1 MNGDLTQDLRYVLR
15 SLAKAPGFTF
25 IVLLTLALGIGANTA
40 IFTVL
45 NAVLL
50 RPLPFPDS
58 NRLVALRETFG
69 PQGYTG
75 SSAGPNVVDWRA
87 RSHSF
92 SGMLAFR
99 ASSRALVG
107 DGQPEQVFTAMVS
120 ADFFRTL
127 GVAPA
132 LGRGFADGE
141 DQGVGTV
148 AVLSD
153 GLWRSRYGADPGV
166 IGRTITLSGQPYTV
180 IGVAPPGF
188 TYPGDAVAWLPLEY
202 GLGRSAQRNS
212 HSYDVIGRLAPGVTI
227 EAARADLAAVARELE
242 REYPVDNGG
251 RGVEVVPLAA
261 DTVQAARPVLLLLGG
276 AALFVLLIACA
287 NVANL
292 FLARAAVRQR
302 ELAVRAALGAG
313 RWRLARQVL
322 VEGVLLSLA
331 GGLIGLLL
339 ASWGVDLLLAL
350 RPRGIPRL
358 DEIGVDHATLAF
370 AVLVSVLVGVGF
382 ALFPALTL
390 SLSDPAEAFRGEGRG
405 VSGGRA
411 RGRFRAALV
420 VAQVSLA
427 LVLLAGAALL
437 VVTVRRLALIDP
449 GFDPRGAYTFEFTIP
464 PGKYPD
470 RARHDQ
476 YLSRVVDAVSQVRG
490 TRAAGA
496 TFYLPL
502 GNGQVNGDF
511 TVAGAPPAAPGKE
524 QYANFRMV
532 TGDYFGALSIPL
544 RRGRLLTPDDQAG
557 APHVA
562 VVNEALARMAWPN
575 QDPIGRRLT
584 FGDGQDDPDWMEV
597 VGVVANVKTNG
608 LTADIGPEIFVPF
621 SQITA
626 DLWTVFTPL
635 PVSVVVRSD
644 NDLQT
649 VGTAIKAAI
658 RSVDP
663 EQPVTGPSPAG
674 DLIAAAVARQRFGML
689 LLLAFGGL
697 ALLLAAVGVYGVMAY
712 TVSQRTRE
720 LGIRL
725 ALGARPGA
733 VRALVLGEGMLLAG
747 LGIGLGLLAA
757 LALGRLLVGLLYG
770 VQPTDPSV
778 LAAVCLLL
786 ATASIVAC
794 LVPAVR
800 ATRVNPVDALRSE

>member
-1 MNGDLTQDLRYVLR
+1 MTGDLMHDLRYVFR
-15 SLAKAPGFTF
+15 SLAKAPGFTV

-50 RPLPFPDS
+50 RPLPFADS
-58 NRLVALRETFG
+58 DRLVAIRETFG
-69 PQGYTG
+69 QGLEG
-75 SSAGPNVVDWRA
+75 SVAGPNVVDWRT

-107 DGQPEQVFTAMVS
+107 DGEPEQVFTAMVS

-127 GVAPA
+127 GVPPA

-153 GLWRSRYGADPGV
+153 GLWRSRYGADPNV

-188 TYPGDAVAWLPLEY
+188 TYPGNAVAWLPLEY
-202 GLGRSAQRNS
+202 GLGRSAQRSS
-212 HSYDVIGRLAPGVTI
+212 HSYDVVGRLAPGVTL
-227 EAARADLAAVARELE
+227 EAAQADLSAVARALE
-242 REYPVDNGG
+242 KEYPENNGG
-251 RGVEVVPLAA
+251 RGSRAVPLAA
-261 DTVQAARPVLLLLGG
+261 DTVRAARPVLLLLGG

-302 ELAVRAALGAG
+302 ELAVRSALGAG

-331 GGLIGLLL
+331 GGSIGLLL
-339 ASWGVDLLLAL
+339 ASWGVDLLVAL

-370 AVLVSVLVGVGF
+370 AILVSVAVGVGF
-382 ALFPALTL
+382 ALFPAITL
-390 SLSDPAEAFRGEGRG
+390 SQGDPADAFRGEGRG
-405 VSGGRA
+405 VTGGRSG
-411 RGRFRAALV
+411 GRFRAALV
-420 VAQVSLA
+420 VVQVSLA

-476 YLSRVVDAVSQVRG
+476 YLTRVVDAVSQVRG

-511 TVAGAPPAAPGKE
+511 TVGRRAARRPGQGALRQLPDDHGRLLRRPVHSAPPRPAAHARRPGRGATRRRGERGAGADGLAQPGPDRPPAHLRRRPG
-524 QYANFRMV
+524 RPRLD
-532 TGDYFGALSIPL
+532 GGR
-544 RRGRLLTPDDQAG
+544 RRGRGCEVQR
-557 APHVA
+557 PH
-562 VVNEALARMAWPN
+562 R
-575 QDPIGRRLT
+575 G
-584 FGDGQDDPDWMEV
+584 
-597 VGVVANVKTNG
+597 
-608 LTADIGPEIFVPF
+608 
-621 SQITA
+621 
-626 DLWTVFTPL
+626 
-635 PVSVVVRSD
+635 
-644 NDLQT
+644 
-649 VGTAIKAAI
+649 
-658 RSVDP
+658 
-663 EQPVTGPSPAG
+663 
-674 DLIAAAVARQRFGML
+674 
-689 LLLAFGGL
+689 
-697 ALLLAAVGVYGVMAY
+697 
-712 TVSQRTRE
+712 
-720 LGIRL
+720 
-725 ALGARPGA
+725 
-733 VRALVLGEGMLLAG
+733 
-747 LGIGLGLLAA
+747 
-757 LALGRLLVGLLYG
+757 
-770 VQPTDPSV
+770 
-778 LAAVCLLL
+778 
-786 ATASIVAC
+786 
-794 LVPAVR
+794 
-800 ATRVNPVDALRSE
+800 

>member
-1 MNGDLTQDLRYVLR
+1 MNADLMHDLRYVLR
-15 SLAKAPGFTF
+15 SLSKAPGFTF

-50 RPLPFPDS
+50 RPLPFADA
-58 NRLVALRETFG
+58 NRLVAIRETFG
-69 PQGYTG
+69 QGMTG
-75 SSAGPNVVDWRA
+75 SVAGPNVNDWRS

-92 SGMLAFR
+92 SGMLALR

-107 DGQPEQVFTAMVS
+107 DGPPEQVFTAMVS

-127 GVAPA
+127 GVPPA

-141 DQGVGTV
+141 DRGMGTV

-153 GLWRSRYGADPGV
+153 GLWRSRYAADPGV

-180 IGVAPPGF
+180 IGIAPPGF
-188 TYPGDAVAWLPLEY
+188 TYPGNAVAWLPMEY
-202 GLGRSAQRNS
+202 GLARSAQRSS
-212 HSYDVIGRLAPGVTI
+212 HSYDVVGRLAPGVSL

-242 REYPVDNGG
+242 RENPVDNGG
-251 RGVEVVPLAA
+251 RGVEIQPLTA
-261 DTVQAARPVLLLLGG
+261 DTVRAARPVLLLLGG

-302 ELAVRAALGAG
+302 ELAVRSALGAG

-358 DEIGVDHATLAF
+358 DEIGIDHATLAF
-370 AVLVSVLVGVGF
+370 AIVVSVVVGIGF

-390 SLSDPAEAFRGEGRG
+390 SHSDPADAFRGEGRG
-405 VSGGRA
+405 VSGGRSG
-411 RGRFRAALV
+411 GRFRAGLV

-449 GFDPRGAYTFEFTIP
+449 GFDPRNAYTFELTIP

-470 RARHDQ
+470 RSRHDQ
-476 YLSRVVDAVSQVRG
+476 YLTRVVEAVSRVRG

-511 TVAGAPPAAPGKE
+511 TVAGAGPAAPGRE
-524 QYANFRMV
+524 RYANFRMV
-532 TGDYFGALSIPL
+532 TGDYFAALSIPA
-544 RRGRLLTPDDQAG
+544 RRGRLLSPEDRAG

-562 VVNEALARMAWPN
+562 VVNEALARMAWPD

-597 VGVVANVKTNG
+597 VGVVANVKTSG
-608 LTADIGPEIFVPF
+608 LTADIGPEIYVPF

-644 NDLQT
+644 SDLET
-649 VGTAIKAAI
+649 VGAAIKAAI

-663 EQPVTGPSPAG
+663 EQPVTGPSPASE
-674 DLIAAAVARQRFGML
+674 LIAGAVARQRFGML

-712 TVSQRTRE
+712 AVSQRTRE

-725 ALGARPGA
+725 ALGARPA
-733 VRALVLGEGMLLAG
+733 TVRALVLGQGMVLAG
-747 LGIGLGLLAA
+747 LGIGCGLVGA
-757 LALGRLLVGLLYG
+757 LVLGRLLVGLLYG
-770 VQPTDPSV
+770 VQPTDPRVLVAVAALLAAASV
-778 LAAVCLLL
+778 L
-786 ATASIVAC
+786 AC

>member
-1 MNGDLTQDLRYVLR
+1 MKGNLMQDLRYALR
-15 SLAKAPGFTF
+15 SLSKAPGFTL

-50 RPLPFPDS
+50 RPLPFADS
-58 NRLVALRETFG
+58 DRLVAIRETFG
-69 PQGYTG
+69 QGIEG
-75 SSAGPNVVDWRA
+75 SVAGPNVVDWRT
-87 RSHSF
+87 RNHSL
-92 SGMLAFR
+92 SGLLAFR

-107 DGQPEQVFTAMVS
+107 DGQPEQVLTAMVS

-127 GVAPA
+127 GVPPA
-132 LGRGFADGE
+132 LGRGFTDGE
-141 DQGVGTV
+141 DQGVGSV
-148 AVLSD
+148 AVISD
-153 GLWRSRYGADPGV
+153 GLWRTRYAADRGI

-188 TYPGDAVAWLPLEY
+188 TYPGNAVAWLPMEY
-202 GLGRSAQRNS
+202 GLGRSTKRSS
-212 HSYDVIGRLAPGVTI
+212 HSYDVVGRLAPGVTLS
-227 EAARADLAAVARELE
+227 AAQADLSAVARELE
-242 REYPVDNGG
+242 KEYPVDNGG
-251 RGVEVVPLAA
+251 RGAVVVPLAA
-261 DTVQAARPVLLLLGG
+261 DTVRSARPVLLLLGG
-276 AALFVLLIACA
+276 AAAFVLLIACA

-302 ELAVRAALGAG
+302 ELAVRSALGAG
-313 RWRLARQVL
+313 RWRLVRQVL

-339 ASWGVDLLLAL
+339 ASWGVDLLVAL

-358 DEIGVDHATLAF
+358 DEIGVDRATLAF
-370 AVLVSVLVGVGF
+370 AVIVSVVVGIGF

-390 SLSDPAEAFRGEGRG
+390 SQGDPADAFRGEGRG
-405 VSGGRA
+405 VSGGRSS
-411 RGRFRAALV
+411 GRFRGALV

-449 GFDPRGAYTFEFTIP
+449 GFDPEGAYTFEFTIP

-476 YLSRVVDAVSQVRG
+476 YLHRVVEAVTRMRG
-490 TRAAGA
+490 IQAAGA

-511 TVAGAPPAAPGKE
+511 TVAGAPPAAPGRE
-524 QYANFRMV
+524 QYANFRML
-532 TGDYFGALSIPL
+532 TGDYFAALSIPS
-544 RRGRLLTPDDQAG
+544 RRGRLLTPDDRAG

-584 FGDGQDDPDWMEV
+584 FGDGQDPDWMEV
-597 VGVVANVKTNG
+597 VGVVGNVKSSG
-608 LTADIGPEIFVPF
+608 LTAEIGPEIYVPF
-621 SQITA
+621 AQVTP
-626 DLWTVFTPL
+626 DLWTVFAPL

-644 NDLQT
+644 RDLET
-649 VGTAIKAAI
+649 VGSAIRAAI

-663 EQPVTGPSPAG
+663 EQPVTGPSAAG
-674 DLIAAAVARQRFGML
+674 ELVAAAVARQRFGML

-712 TVSQRTRE
+712 AVSQRTRE

-725 ALGARPGA
+725 ALGARPGT
-733 VRALVLGEGMLLAG
+733 VRALVLGQGMLLAG
-747 LGIGLGLLAA
+747 LGIGLGLVGA
-757 LALGRLLVGLLYG
+757 LALGRLLVGMLYG
-770 VQPTDPSV
+770 VQPTDPLVLAVVALLLGTASV
-778 LAAVCLLL
+778 L
-786 ATASIVAC
+786 AC
-794 LVPAVR
+794 LVPAFR

>member
-1 MNGDLTQDLRYVLR
+1 MNGDLLPDLRYVLR
-15 SLAKAPGFTF
+15 SLAKAPGFTL

-50 RPLPFPDS
+50 RPLPFADS
-58 NRLVALRETFG
+58 GRLVALRETFG
-69 PQGYTG
+69 QGYSG
-75 SSAGPNVVDWRA
+75 SVAGPNVVDWRT

-99 ASSRALVG
+99 ASSRALVDG
-107 DGQPEQVFTAMVS
+107 GQPEQVFTAMVS

-132 LGRGFADGE
+132 LGRGFAEGE

-148 AVLSD
+148 AVISD
-153 GLWRSRYGADPGV
+153 GLWRSRYAADSGV
-166 IGRTITLSGQPYTV
+166 IGRSIILSGQPYTV
-180 IGVAPPGF
+180 VGVAPPGF
-188 TYPGDAVAWLPLEY
+188 TYPGNAVAWLPLEY
-202 GLGRSAQRNS
+202 GLARSTQRSS
-212 HSYDVIGRLAPGVTI
+212 HSYDVIGRLAPGVTL
-227 EAARADLAAVARELE
+227 EAARADLAGVARALE
-242 REYPVDNGG
+242 REYPVDNAG
-251 RGVEVVPLAA
+251 RGVELEPLAA
-261 DTVQAARPVLLLLGG
+261 DTVKAARPVLLLLGG

-302 ELAVRAALGAG
+302 ELAVRSALGAG

-331 GGLIGLLL
+331 GGLVGLLL
-339 ASWGVDLLLAL
+339 ASWGVDLLVAM

-358 DEIGVDHATLAF
+358 DEIGVDQATLAF
-370 AVLVSVLVGVGF
+370 ALLVSLAVGVGF

-390 SLSDPAEAFRGEGRG
+390 SRGDPADAFRGEGRG
-405 VSGGRA
+405 VTGGRSG
-411 RGRFRAALV
+411 GRFRAALV

-427 LVLLAGAALL
+427 LILLAGAALL

-476 YLSRVVDAVSQVRG
+476 YLARVIDAVSRVRE
-490 TRAAGA
+490 TRAVGA

-511 TVAGAPPAAPGKE
+511 TVEGAAPAAPGRE

-532 TGDYFGALSIPL
+532 TGDYFGALAIPL
-544 RRGRLLTPDDQAG
+544 RRGRLLTPEDRAG

-562 VVNEALARMAWPN
+562 VVNEALARTAWPD

-597 VGVVANVKTNG
+597 VGVVANVKSNG

-621 SQITA
+621 SQISA

-644 NDLQT
+644 SDLET
-649 VGTAIKAAI
+649 VGAAIKAAI

-674 DLIAAAVARQRFGML
+674 DLVAAAVARQRFGML

-712 TVSQRTRE
+712 AVSQRTRE

-747 LGIGLGLLAA
+747 LGIGLGLAGA
-757 LALGRLLVGLLYG
+757 LGLGRLLVGLLYG
-770 VQPTDPSV
+770 VRPTDPRV
-778 LAAVCLLL
+778 LATVCLLL
-786 ATASIVAC
+786 AGASVVAC

>member
-1 MNGDLTQDLRYVLR
+1 MNDLMHDLRYVLR

-25 IVLLTLALGIGANTA
+25 VVLLTLALGIGANTA

-50 RPLPFPDS
+50 RPLPFADS
-58 NRLVALRETFG
+58 GRLVALRETFG
-69 PQGYTG
+69 QGYTG
-75 SSAGPNVVDWRA
+75 SVAGPNVMDWRA
-87 RSHSF
+87 RSHAF
-92 SGMLAFR
+92 GGMLAFR
-99 ASSRALVG
+99 ASSRALVNG
-107 DGQPEQVFTAMVS
+107 GQPEQVFTAMVS

-132 LGRGFADGE
+132 LGRGFAEGE

-148 AVLSD
+148 AVIAD
-153 GLWRSRYGADPGV
+153 GLWRSRYGADPNV
-166 IGRTITLSGQPYTV
+166 IGRSIILSGQPYTV

-188 TYPGDAVAWLPLEY
+188 AYPGNAVAWLPLEY
-202 GLGRSAQRNS
+202 GLSRSTQRSS
-212 HSYDVIGRLAPGVTI
+212 HSYDVIGRLAPGVTL
-227 EAARADLAAVARELE
+227 EAARADLAEVARELE
-242 REYPVDNGG
+242 REYPVDNAG
-251 RGVEVVPLAA
+251 RGVELVPLAA
-261 DTVQAARPVLLLLGG
+261 DTVRAARPVLLLLGG

-302 ELAVRAALGAG
+302 ELAVRSALGAG

-322 VEGVLLSLA
+322 VEGVLLALA
-331 GGLIGLLL
+331 GGLVGLLL
-339 ASWGVDLLLAL
+339 ASWGVDLLVAL

-358 DEIGVDHATLAF
+358 DEIGVDRATLAF
-370 AVLVSVLVGVGF
+370 AVVVSVAVGVGF

-390 SLSDPAEAFRGEGRG
+390 SRGDPADAFRGEGRG
-405 VSGGRA
+405 VTGGRSG
-411 RGRFRAALV
+411 GRFRAALV

-427 LVLLAGAALL
+427 LILLAGAALL

-476 YLSRVVDAVSQVRG
+476 YLARVIDAVSRVRE

-511 TVAGAPPAAPGKE
+511 TVEGAPRAAPGRE

-532 TGDYFGALSIPL
+532 TGDYFGALAIPL
-544 RRGRLLTPDDQAG
+544 RRGRLLTPDDRAG

-562 VVNEALARMAWPN
+562 VVNEALARTAWPG

-584 FGDGQDDPDWMEV
+584 FGDGQEDPDWMEV
-597 VGVVANVKTNG
+597 VGVVANVKSNG

-644 NDLQT
+644 SDLGT
-649 VGTAIKAAI
+649 VGAAIKAAI

-712 TVSQRTRE
+712 AVSQRTRE

-747 LGIGLGLLAA
+747 LGIGLGLVGA
-757 LALGRLLVGLLYG
+757 LGLGRLLVGLLYG
-770 VQPTDPSV
+770 VRPTDPRV
-778 LAAVCLLL
+778 LAAAGLLL
-786 ATASIVAC
+786 AGASVVAC

>member
-1 MNGDLTQDLRYVLR
+1 MNGDLMPDLRYVLR

-25 IVLLTLALGIGANTA
+25 VVLLTLALGIGANTA

-45 NAVLL
+45 NSVLL
-50 RPLPFPDS
+50 RPLPFADS
-58 NRLVALRETFG
+58 GRLVAIREKFG
-69 PQGYTG
+69 QGIIG
-75 SSAGPNVVDWRA
+75 SVAGPNLMDWRT

-92 SGMLAFR
+92 SGMMAFR
-99 ASSRALVG
+99 SSSRALVG
-107 DGQPEQVFTAMVS
+107 DGEPEQVLTAMVS

-127 GVAPA
+127 GVVPA
-132 LGRGFADGE
+132 LGRGFGE
-141 DQGVGTV
+141 AEERGVGTV

-153 GLWRSRYGADPGV
+153 GLWRSRYGADRGI

-180 IGVAPPGF
+180 IGVAPPEF
-188 TYPGDAVAWLPLEY
+188 TYPGNAVAWLPMEY
-202 GLGRSAQRNS
+202 GLGRSADRSS
-212 HSYDVIGRLAPGVTI
+212 HSYDVIGRLAPGVSLQ
-227 EAARADLAAVARELE
+227 AAQADLAAVARELE
-242 REYPVDNGG
+242 REYPVENGG
-251 RGVEVVPLAA
+251 RGVDVAPLAA
-261 DTVQAARPVLLLLGG
+261 EMVKAARPVLLLLGG

-322 VEGVLLSLA
+322 VEGVLLSLT
-331 GGLIGLLL
+331 GGLVGLLL
-339 ASWGVDLLLAL
+339 ASWGVDLLVAL

-358 DEIGVDHATLAF
+358 DEIGVDRATLAF
-370 AVLVSVLVGVGF
+370 AVLVSVAVGIGF

-390 SLSDPAEAFRGEGRG
+390 SRGDPADAFRAEGRAMTAG
-405 VSGGRA
+405 RSG
-411 RGRFRAALV
+411 GRFRAALV

-437 VVTVRRLALIDP
+437 VVTVQRLALIDP
-449 GFDPRGAYTFEFTIP
+449 GFDPRHAYTFELTIP

-476 YLSRVVDAVSQVRG
+476 YLTRVVQAVSEVRDI
-490 TRAAGA
+490 RAAGA

-511 TVAGAPPAAPGKE
+511 TVAGAAPAAPGRE

-532 TGDYFGALSIPL
+532 TGDYFAALSIPL
-544 RRGRLLTPDDQAG
+544 RRGRLLTADDRAG

-562 VVNEALARMAWPN
+562 VVNEALARMAWPD

-597 VGVVANVKTNG
+597 VGVVANVKSNG

-635 PVSVVVRSD
+635 PVSVVIRSD
-644 NDLQT
+644 SDLET
-649 VGTAIKAAI
+649 VGGAIRAAI

-663 EQPVTGPSPAG
+663 EQPVTGPVPAG
-674 DLIAAAVARQRFGML
+674 ELIAAAVARQRFGML

-712 TVSQRTRE
+712 AVSQRTRE

-747 LGIGLGLLAA
+747 LGIGLGLVGA

-770 VQPTDPSV
+770 VRPTDPRV

-786 ATASIVAC
+786 AGASVVAC

>member
-1 MNGDLTQDLRYVLR
+1 MNDLMHDLRYVLR

-50 RPLPFPDS
+50 RPLPFADS
-58 NRLVALRETFG
+58 GRLVAVRETFG
-69 PQGYTG
+69 QGYTG
-75 SSAGPNVVDWRA
+75 SVAGPNVMDWRS

-99 ASSRALVG
+99 ASSRALVDG
-107 DGQPEQVFTAMVS
+107 GQPEQVFTAMVT

-127 GVAPA
+127 GVPPA
-132 LGRGFADGE
+132 LGRGFAEGE
-141 DQGVGTV
+141 DRGMGTV
-148 AVLSD
+148 AVISD
-153 GLWRSRYGADPGV
+153 GLWRSRYGGDKNV
-166 IGRTITLSGQPYTV
+166 IGRSIVLSGQPYTV

-188 TYPGDAVAWLPLEY
+188 TYPGNAVAWLPLEY
-202 GLGRSAQRNS
+202 GLSRSTQRSS
-212 HSYDVIGRLAPGVTI
+212 HSYDVIGRLAPGVTV

-242 REYPVDNGG
+242 REYPVDNAG
-251 RGVEVVPLAA
+251 RAVEVVPLAA
-261 DTVQAARPVLLLLGG
+261 DTVRAARPVLLLLGG

-302 ELAVRAALGAG
+302 ELAVRSALGAG

-322 VEGVLLSLA
+322 VEGVLLALA
-331 GGLIGLLL
+331 GGLVGLLL
-339 ASWGVDLLLAL
+339 ASWGVDLLVAL

-358 DEIGVDHATLAF
+358 DEIGVDRATLAF
-370 AVLVSVLVGVGF
+370 AVALSVAVGIGF

-390 SLSDPAEAFRGEGRG
+390 SHGDPADAFRGEGRG
-405 VSGGRA
+405 VTGGRSG
-411 RGRFRAALV
+411 GRFRAALV

-427 LVLLAGAALL
+427 LILLAGAALL

-476 YLSRVVDAVSQVRG
+476 YLTRVVDAVSRVRE

-511 TVAGAPPAAPGKE
+511 TVAGAPPAAPGRE

-532 TGDYFGALSIPL
+532 TGDYFGALSIPV
-544 RRGRLLTPDDQAG
+544 RRGRVFTPEDRAG

-562 VVNEALARMAWPN
+562 VVNEALARMAWPD
-575 QDPIGRRLT
+575 QDPIGRRIT

-597 VGVVANVKTNG
+597 VGVVANVKSSG
-608 LTADIGPEIFVPF
+608 LTAEIGPEIFVPF
-621 SQITA
+621 AQITA

-644 NDLQT
+644 DDLAT
-649 VGTAIKAAI
+649 VGAAVKAAI
-658 RSVDP
+658 RAVDP
-663 EQPVTGPSPAG
+663 EQPVTGPAPAG
-674 DLIAAAVARQRFGML
+674 ELIAAAVARQRFGML

-712 TVSQRTRE
+712 AVSQRTRE

-747 LGIGLGLLAA
+747 LGIGLGLLGA
-757 LALGRLLVGLLYG
+757 LALGRFLVGLLYG
-770 VQPTDPSV
+770 VRPTDPRV
-778 LAAVCLLL
+778 LAAACLLL
-786 ATASIVAC
+786 AGASVVAC

>member
-1 MNGDLTQDLRYVLR
+1 MMGDLMQDLRYVLR
-15 SLAKAPGFTF
+15 SLAKAPGFTA

-50 RPLPFPDS
+50 RPLPFADS
-58 NRLVALRETFG
+58 DRLVAIRETFG
-69 PQGYTG
+69 QGFEG
-75 SSAGPNVVDWRA
+75 SVAGPNVVDWRT

-107 DGQPEQVFTAMVS
+107 DGEPEQVFTAMVS

-127 GVAPA
+127 GVPPA

-153 GLWRSRYGADPGV
+153 GLWRSRYGADPNV

-188 TYPGDAVAWLPLEY
+188 TYPGNAVAWLPMEY
-202 GLGRSAQRNS
+202 GLGRSAQRSS
-212 HSYDVIGRLAPGVTI
+212 HSFDVVGRLAPGVTL
-227 EAARADLAAVARELE
+227 EAAEADLAAVARGLE
-242 REYPVDNGG
+242 KEYPVDNGG
-251 RGVEVVPLAA
+251 RGALVVPLAA
-261 DTVQAARPVLLLLGG
+261 DTVRAARPVLLLLGG

-302 ELAVRAALGAG
+302 ELAVRSALGAG

-339 ASWGVDLLLAL
+339 ASWGVDLLVAL

-370 AVLVSVLVGVGF
+370 AVLVSVAVGVGF

-390 SLSDPAEAFRGEGRG
+390 SQGDPADAFRGEGRG
-405 VSGGRA
+405 VTGARSG
-411 RGRFRAALV
+411 GRFRAALV

-476 YLSRVVDAVSQVRG
+476 YLTRLIDAVSRVRE

-511 TVAGAPPAAPGKE
+511 TVEGAPPAAPGRE

-532 TGDYFGALSIPL
+532 TGDYFGALAIPL
-544 RRGRLLTPDDQAG
+544 RRGRLLTPEDRAG

-562 VVNEALARMAWPN
+562 VVNEALARMAWPD

-584 FGDGQDDPDWMEV
+584 FGDGQDDRDWMEV
-597 VGVVANVKTNG
+597 VGVVANVKSSG

-621 SQITA
+621 SQISA

-635 PVSVVVRSD
+635 PVSVVIRSD
-644 NDLQT
+644 GDLET
-649 VGTAIKAAI
+649 VGGAIRAAI

-663 EQPVTGPSPAG
+663 EQPVTGPTPAG
-674 DLIAAAVARQRFGML
+674 ELIAAAVARQRFGML

-712 TVSQRTRE
+712 AVSQRTRE

-725 ALGARPGA
+725 ALGARPGT
-733 VRALVLGEGMLLAG
+733 VRALVLAEGMLLAG
-747 LGIGLGLLAA
+747 LGIGLGLVGA

-770 VQPTDPSV
+770 VRPTDPRV

-786 ATASIVAC
+786 AGASVVAC

>member
-1 MNGDLTQDLRYVLR
+1 MTSDLMHDLRYVLR
-15 SLAKAPGFTF
+15 SLSTAPGFTVV
-25 IVLLTLALGIGANTA
+25 VLLTLALGIGANTA

-45 NAVLL
+45 NTVLL
-50 RPLPFPDS
+50 RPLPFAES
-58 NRLVALRETFG
+58 ERLVAIRETFG
-69 PQGYTG
+69 QGLTG
-75 SSAGPNVVDWRA
+75 SVAGPNVADWRS

-107 DGQPEQVFTAMVS
+107 DGPPEQVFTAMVS
-120 ADFFRTL
+120 SDFFRTL

-132 LGRGFADGE
+132 LGRDFAAGE

-153 GLWRSRYGADPGV
+153 GLWRSRYGAEPGV
-166 IGRTITLSGQPYTV
+166 IGRTITLSGQPFTV
-180 IGVAPPGF
+180 IGIAPPGF
-188 TYPGDAVAWLPLEY
+188 TYPGNAVAWLPMEY
-202 GLGRSAQRNS
+202 GLGRSAQRSS
-212 HSYDVIGRLAPGVTI
+212 HSYDVIGRLAPGVSL
-227 EAARADLAAVARELE
+227 EAARADLAAVARALE
-242 REYPVDNGG
+242 QENPVDNGG
-251 RGVEVVPLAA
+251 RGVDLQPLAA
-261 DTVQAARPVLLLLGG
+261 DTVRAARPVLLLLGG

-302 ELAVRAALGAG
+302 ELAVRSALGAG

-370 AVLVSVLVGVGF
+370 AVAVSVVVGIGF

-390 SLSDPAEAFRGEGRG
+390 SHSDPADAFRGEGRG
-405 VSGGRA
+405 VTGARSGGR
-411 RGRFRAALV
+411 FRSALV

-470 RARHDQ
+470 RARHDE
-476 YLSRVVDAVSQVRG
+476 YLSRVVEAVSRVRG
-490 TRAAGA
+490 THAAGA

-524 QYANFRMV
+524 HYANFRMI
-532 TGDYFGALSIPL
+532 TGDYFAALSIPL
-544 RRGRLLTPDDQAG
+544 RRGRLLTPDDRTG
-557 APHVA
+557 SPHVA
-562 VVNEALARMAWPN
+562 VVNEALARVAWPN
-575 QDPIGRRLT
+575 QNSIGQRLT

-597 VGVVANVKTNG
+597 VGVVANVKSSG
-608 LTADIGPEIFVPF
+608 LTADTGPEIFVPF
-621 SQITA
+621 SQISA

-644 NDLQT
+644 NDLET
-649 VGTAIKAAI
+649 VGAAIKAAI

-697 ALLLAAVGVYGVMAY
+697 ALLLAAVGVYGMMAY
-712 TVSQRTRE
+712 AVSQRTRE

-725 ALGARPGA
+725 ALGARPST
-733 VRALVLGEGMLLAG
+733 VRALVLGQGMVLAS
-747 LGIGLGLLAA
+747 LGIGLGLVVA

-770 VQPTDPSV
+770 VQPADPRV
-778 LAAVCLLL
+778 LAAVTGLL
-786 ATASIVAC
+786 ASASVVAC
-794 LVPAVR
+794 LVPAIR

>member
-1 MNGDLTQDLRYVLR
+1 MTGDLGHDLRYVLR
-15 SLAKAPGFTF
+15 SLSKAPGFTF

-58 NRLVALRETFG
+58 DRLVALRETFG
-69 PQGYTG
+69 QGYSG
-75 SSAGPNVVDWRA
+75 SVAGPNVVDWRT

-92 SGMLAFR
+92 SGVLAFR

-132 LGRGFADGE
+132 LGRGSAEGE

-166 IGRTITLSGQPYTV
+166 IGRTIVLSGQPYTV

-188 TYPGDAVAWLPLEY
+188 TYPFEPVAWLPLEY
-202 GLGRSAQRNS
+202 GLGRSAERSS
-212 HSYDVIGRLAPGVTI
+212 HSYDVVGRLAAGVTL
-227 EAARADLAAVARELE
+227 EQARADLARVARELQ
-242 REYPVDNGG
+242 REYPVDNAG
-251 RGVEVVPLAA
+251 RSVEVVPLAA
-261 DTVQAARPVLLLLGG
+261 DTVKAARPVLLLLGG

-302 ELAVRAALGAG
+302 ELAVRSALGAG

-322 VEGVLLSLA
+322 VEGVVLSLV
-331 GGLIGLLL
+331 GGLVGLLL
-339 ASWGVDLLLAL
+339 ASWGVDLLVAL

-358 DEIGVDHATLAF
+358 GEIAVDRATLAF
-370 AVLVSVLVGVGF
+370 AVLVSLAVGIGF

-390 SLSDPAEAFRGEGRG
+390 SRGDPADAFRGEGRG
-405 VSGGRA
+405 ITGARSGGR
-411 RGRFRAALV
+411 FRSALV

-476 YLSRVVDAVSQVRG
+476 YLSRVVEAVSGVRG

-511 TVAGAPPAAPGKE
+511 TVAGAPPAAPGRE
-524 QYANFRMV
+524 QYAFFRMV

-544 RRGRLLTPDDQAG
+544 RRGRLLAPDDRAG
-557 APHVA
+557 TPHVA
-562 VVNEALARMAWPN
+562 VVNETLARQAWPD

-584 FGDGQDDPDWMEV
+584 FGDGQEDADWMEV
-597 VGVVANVKTNG
+597 VGVVADVKSNG
-608 LTADIGPEIFVPF
+608 LTAETQPEIYVPF
-621 SQITA
+621 SQITP
-626 DLWTVFTPL
+626 DLWTVFAPL
-635 PVSVVVRSD
+635 PVSVVIRSD
-644 NDLQT
+644 EDLAT
-649 VGTAIKAAI
+649 VGSAIRAAI
-658 RSVDP
+658 RSIDP

-674 DLIAAAVARQRFGML
+674 ELVAGAVARQRFGML

-712 TVSQRTRE
+712 AVSQRTRE

-747 LGIGLGLLAA
+747 LGIGFGLAGA
-757 LALGRLLVGLLYG
+757 LVLGRLLVGMLYG
-770 VQPTDPSV
+770 VQPTDPRV

-786 ATASIVAC
+786 ATASVVAC
-794 LVPAVR
+794 VVPAVR

>member
-1 MNGDLTQDLRYVLR
+1 MTGDLMHDLRYVFR
-15 SLAKAPGFTF
+15 SLAKAPGFTV

-50 RPLPFPDS
+50 RPLPFADS
-58 NRLVALRETFG
+58 DRLVAIRETFG
-69 PQGYTG
+69 QGLEG
-75 SSAGPNVVDWRA
+75 SVAGPNVVDWRT

-107 DGQPEQVFTAMVS
+107 DGEPEQVFTAMVS

-127 GVAPA
+127 GVPPA

-153 GLWRSRYGADPGV
+153 GLWRSRYGADPNV

-188 TYPGDAVAWLPLEY
+188 TYPGNAVAWLPLEY
-202 GLGRSAQRNS
+202 GLGRSAQRSS
-212 HSYDVIGRLAPGVTI
+212 HSYDVVGRLAPGVTL
-227 EAARADLAAVARELE
+227 EAAQADLSAVARALE
-242 REYPVDNGG
+242 KEYPENNGG
-251 RGVEVVPLAA
+251 RGSRAVPLAA
-261 DTVQAARPVLLLLGG
+261 DTVRAARPVLLLLGG

-302 ELAVRAALGAG
+302 ELAVRSALGAG

-331 GGLIGLLL
+331 GGSIGLLL

-370 AVLVSVLVGVGF
+370 AILVSVAVGVGF
-382 ALFPALTL
+382 ALFPAITL
-390 SLSDPAEAFRGEGRG
+390 SQGDPADAFRGEGRG
-405 VSGGRA
+405 VTGGRSG
-411 RGRFRAALV
+411 GRFRAALV
-420 VAQVSLA
+420 VVQVSLA

-470 RARHDQ
+470 RGPHDQ
-476 YLSRVVDAVSQVRG
+476 YLARVVDAVSEVRG

-524 QYANFRMV
+524 HYANFRMI

-544 RRGRLLTPDDQAG
+544 RRGRLLTPDDRAG

-562 VVNEALARMAWPN
+562 VVNEVLARMAWPN
-575 QDPIGRRLT
+575 QNPIGRRLT

-597 VGVVANVKTNG
+597 VGVVANVKSSD
-608 LTADIGPEIFVPF
+608 LTAERGPEIYVPF
-621 SQITA
+621 AQISA
-626 DLWTVFTPL
+626 DLWTVFAPL
-635 PVSVVVRSD
+635 PVSVVIRSD
-644 NDLQT
+644 DSLAA
-649 VGTAIKAAI
+649 VGAAIRGAI

-663 EQPVTGPSPAG
+663 DQPVTGPSPAG
-674 DLIAAAVARQRFGML
+674 ELVAGALARQRFGML

-712 TVSQRTRE
+712 AVSQRTRE

-725 ALGARPGA
+725 ALGARPGT
-733 VRALVLGEGMLLAG
+733 VRALVLGQGMVLAG
-747 LGIGLGLLAA
+747 LGIALGLVGAV
-757 LALGRLLVGLLYG
+757 ALGRLLVGLLYG
-770 VQPTDPSV
+770 VQPADPRV
-778 LAAVCLLL
+778 LAAVTVLL
-786 ATASIVAC
+786 ATASVLAC

>member
-1 MNGDLTQDLRYVLR
+1 MNADLTHDLRYALR
-15 SLAKAPGFTF
+15 SLAKAPGFAF

-58 NRLVALRETFG
+58 DRLVALRETFG
-69 PQGYTG
+69 QGFSG
-75 SSAGPNVVDWRA
+75 SVAGPNVADWRN
-87 RSHSF
+87 RSRSF
-92 SGMLAFR
+92 SGILAFR

-132 LGRGFADGE
+132 LGRGFAEGE

-166 IGRTITLSGQPYTV
+166 IGRTIVLSGQPYTV
-180 IGVAPPGF
+180 IGVAPAGF
-188 TYPGDAVAWLPLEY
+188 TYPGNAVAWLPMEY
-202 GLGRSAQRNS
+202 GLGRSAQRSS
-212 HSYDVIGRLAPGVTI
+212 HSYDVVGRLAPGVTLD
-227 EAARADLAAVARELE
+227 AARAELASIARALE
-242 REYPVDNGG
+242 REYPVENAG
-251 RGVEVVPLAA
+251 RGVELAPLAA
-261 DTVQAARPVLLLLGG
+261 DTVKEARPVLLVLGG

-302 ELAVRAALGAG
+302 ELAVRSALGAG

-322 VEGVLLSLA
+322 VEGVLLALA
-331 GGLIGLLL
+331 GGLVGLLL
-339 ASWGVDLLLAL
+339 AIWGVDLLVAM

-358 DEIGVDHATLAF
+358 GEIGVDRATLAF
-370 AVLVSVLVGVGF
+370 ALLVSLAVGIGF

-390 SLSDPAEAFRGEGRG
+390 SRGDPADAFRGEGRG
-405 VSGGRA
+405 VTGGRT

-476 YLSRVVDAVSQVRG
+476 YLTRVIDVVSRVRE

-511 TVAGAPPAAPGKE
+511 TVEGAPPAAPGRE

-532 TGDYFGALSIPL
+532 TGDYFGALAIPL
-544 RRGRLLTPDDQAG
+544 RRGRLFTPEDRAG

-562 VVNEALARMAWPN
+562 VVNEALARMAWPD

-597 VGVVANVKTNG
+597 VGVVANVKSNG

-644 NDLQT
+644 GDLET
-649 VGTAIKAAI
+649 VGGAIKTAIH
-658 RSVDP
+658 SVDP
-663 EQPVTGPSPAG
+663 DQPVTGPSPAG
-674 DLIAAAVARQRFGML
+674 DLVAAAVARQRFGML

-712 TVSQRTRE
+712 AVSQRTRE

-733 VRALVLGEGMLLAG
+733 VRALVLGEGMLLAA
-747 LGIGLGLLAA
+747 LGIGLGLVGA
-757 LALGRLLVGLLYG
+757 LVLGRLLVGLLYG
-770 VQPTDPSV
+770 VRPTDPRV

-786 ATASIVAC
+786 GAASVVAC

-800 ATRVNPVDALRSE
+800 ATRVNPVDALRSD

>member
-1 MNGDLTQDLRYVLR
+1 MNADLTHDLRYVLR

-58 NRLVALRETFG
+58 DRLVAVRETFG
-69 PQGYTG
+69 QGYTG
-75 SSAGPNVVDWRA
+75 SVAGPNVVDWRT

-92 SGMLAFR
+92 SGILAFR

-127 GVAPA
+127 GVSPA

-153 GLWRSRYGADPGV
+153 GLWRTRYGADPGV

-188 TYPGDAVAWLPLEY
+188 TYPGDAVAWLPMEY
-202 GLGRSAQRNS
+202 GLGRSAQRSS
-212 HSYDVIGRLAPGVTI
+212 HSYDVVGRLAPGVSL
-227 EAARADLAAVARELE
+227 EAARADLASVARQLE
-242 REYPVDNGG
+242 REYPVDNAG

-261 DTVQAARPVLLLLGG
+261 DTVKAARPVLLMLGG

-322 VEGVLLSLA
+322 VEGVVLSLA
-331 GGLIGLLL
+331 GGLFGLLL
-339 ASWGVDLLLAL
+339 ASWGVDLLVAL

-358 DEIGVDHATLAF
+358 DEIGVDRATLAF
-370 AVLVSVLVGVGF
+370 ALVVSVAVGIGF

-390 SLSDPAEAFRGEGRG
+390 SHGDPADAFRGEGRG
-405 VSGGRA
+405 VTGGRSG
-411 RGRFRAALV
+411 GRFRAALV
-420 VAQVSLA
+420 VAQLSLA
-427 LVLLAGAALL
+427 LILLAGAALL
-437 VVTVRRLALIDP
+437 VVTVRRLALVDP
-449 GFDPRGAYTFEFTIP
+449 GFDPRGAYTLEFTIP

-476 YLSRVVDAVSQVRG
+476 YLTRVIDAVSRVRE

-511 TVAGAPPAAPGKE
+511 TVEGAPPAAPGRE

-532 TGDYFGALSIPL
+532 TGDYFGALAIPL
-544 RRGRLLTPDDQAG
+544 RRGRLLTPEDRAG

-562 VVNEALARMAWPN
+562 VVNEALARTAWPG

-597 VGVVANVKTNG
+597 VGVVANVKSNG

-621 SQITA
+621 SQIRA
-626 DLWTVFTPL
+626 DLWTVFQPL
-635 PVSVVVRSD
+635 PVSVVIRSD
-644 NDLQT
+644 ENLET
-649 VGTAIKAAI
+649 VGAAVRAAI

-663 EQPVTGPSPAG
+663 EQPVSGPAPAG
-674 DLIAAAVARQRFGML
+674 ELVAGAVARQRFGML

-712 TVSQRTRE
+712 AVSQRTRE

-747 LGIGLGLLAA
+747 LGIGVGLAGA
-757 LALGRLLVGLLYG
+757 LVLGRLLVGMLYG
-770 VQPTDPSV
+770 VRPTDPRV

-786 ATASIVAC
+786 AAASVLAT

>member
-1 MNGDLTQDLRYVLR
+1 MHDLRYVLR
-15 SLAKAPGFTF
+15 SLSKAPGFTV

-45 NAVLL
+45 NSVLL
-50 RPLPFPDS
+50 RPLPFADS
-58 NRLVALRETFG
+58 GRLVAIRETFG
-69 PQGYTG
+69 QGLEG
-75 SSAGPNVVDWRA
+75 SVAGPNVLDWRS
-87 RSHSF
+87 RSRSF

-99 ASSRALVG
+99 ASSSALVG
-107 DGQPEQVFTAMVS
+107 DGEPEQVFTAMVS

-127 GVAPA
+127 GVPPA
-132 LGRGFADGE
+132 LGRGFAEGE

-153 GLWRSRYGADPGV
+153 GLWRSRYAADPGI
-166 IGRTITLSGQPYTV
+166 IGRTLTLSGQPYTV

-188 TYPGDAVAWLPLEY
+188 TYPGNAVAWLPMEY
-202 GLGRSAQRNS
+202 GLGRSAQRSS
-212 HSYDVIGRLAPGVTI
+212 HSYDVVGRLAPGVSL
-227 EAARADLAAVARELE
+227 AAAQADLAAVARALE
-242 REYPVDNGG
+242 QENPVDNGG
-251 RGVEVVPLAA
+251 RGVHMVPLAA
-261 DTVQAARPVLLLLGG
+261 ETVRAARPVLLLLGG

-358 DEIGVDHATLAF
+358 DEIGVDHTTLAF
-370 AVLVSVLVGVGF
+370 AVLVSVMVGVGF
-382 ALFPALTL
+382 ALFPAITL
-390 SLSDPAEAFRGEGRG
+390 SQGDPADAFRGEGRG
-405 VSGGRA
+405 VTGGRSG
-411 RGRFRAALV
+411 GRFRAALV

-476 YLSRVVDAVSQVRG
+476 YLTRVVDAVSRVGG

-524 QYANFRMV
+524 HYANFRMV

-544 RRGRLLTPDDQAG
+544 RRGRLFTPDDRAG

-597 VGVVANVKTNG
+597 VGVIADVKSSG
-608 LTADIGPEIFVPF
+608 LTVDEGPEIYVPF
-621 SQITA
+621 GQITA
-626 DLWTVFTPL
+626 DLWTVFAPL
-635 PVSVVVRSD
+635 PVSVVIRSD
-644 NDLQT
+644 DNLAA
-649 VGTAIKAAI
+649 VGGAVRGAI

-663 EQPVTGPSPAG
+663 DQPVTGPSPAG
-674 DLIAAAVARQRFGML
+674 ELVAGAMARQRFGML

-697 ALLLAAVGVYGVMAY
+697 ALLLATVGVYGVMAY
-712 TVSQRTRE
+712 AVSQRTRE

-725 ALGARPGA
+725 ALGARPGS
-733 VRALVLGEGMLLAG
+733 VRALVLGQGMVLAG
-747 LGIGLGLLAA
+747 LGIGLGLVGA
-757 LALGRLLVGLLYG
+757 LALGRLLVGMLYG
-770 VQPTDPSV
+770 VQPTDPRV
-778 LAAVCLLL
+778 LAAVTPVMQRRSGCSQKSWSICGSTLSSVKALL
-786 ATASIVAC
+786 
-794 LVPAVR
+794 
-800 ATRVNPVDALRSE
+800 

>member
-1 MNGDLTQDLRYVLR
+1 MTSDLMHDLRYVLR
-15 SLAKAPGFTF
+15 SLSKAPGFTV

-45 NAVLL
+45 NTVLL
-50 RPLPFPDS
+50 RPLPFADS
-58 NRLVALRETFG
+58 DRLVAIRETFG
-69 PQGYTG
+69 QGLEG
-75 SSAGPNVVDWRA
+75 SVAGPNVADWRT

-107 DGQPEQVFTAMVS
+107 DGEPEQVFTAMVS

-127 GVAPA
+127 GVPPA
-132 LGRGFADGE
+132 LGRGFAAGE

-153 GLWRSRYGADPGV
+153 GLWRSRYAADPGV

-188 TYPGDAVAWLPLEY
+188 TYPGNAVAWLPMEY
-202 GLGRSAQRNS
+202 GLGRSAQRSS
-212 HSYDVIGRLAPGVTI
+212 HSYDVVGRLAPGVSL
-227 EAARADLAAVARELE
+227 EAAQADLAAVARALE
-242 REYPVDNGG
+242 QENPVDNGG
-251 RGVEVVPLAA
+251 RGARVVPLAA
-261 DTVQAARPVLLLLGG
+261 DTVRAARPVLLMLGG
-276 AALFVLLIACA
+276 AAAFVLLIACA

-339 ASWGVDLLLAL
+339 ASWGVDLLVAL

-358 DEIGVDHATLAF
+358 DEIGVDHATLGF
-370 AVLVSVLVGVGF
+370 AVLVSVMVGVGF
-382 ALFPALTL
+382 ALFPAITL
-390 SLSDPAEAFRGEGRG
+390 SQGDPADAFRGEGRG
-405 VSGGRA
+405 VTGGRSG
-411 RGRFRAALV
+411 GRFRAALV

-476 YLSRVVDAVSQVRG
+476 YLTRVVEAVSRVRG

-511 TVAGAPPAAPGKE
+511 TIAGAPPAGPGKE
-524 QYANFRMV
+524 NYANFRMV
-532 TGDYFGALSIPL
+532 TGDYFAALSIAL
-544 RRGRLLTPDDQAG
+544 RRGRLLTPDDRAG

-597 VGVVANVKTNG
+597 VGVVANVKSSG

-644 NDLQT
+644 DNLAA
-649 VGTAIKAAI
+649 VGSAVRGAI

-663 EQPVTGPSPAG
+663 DQPVTGPSPVGELVAG
-674 DLIAAAVARQRFGML
+674 AMARQRFGML

-725 ALGARPGA
+725 ALGARPA
-733 VRALVLGEGMLLAG
+733 TVRALVLGQGMVLAG
-747 LGIGLGLLAA
+747 LGIGFGLVGA
-757 LALGRLLVGLLYG
+757 LVLGRLLVGMLYG
-770 VQPTDPSV
+770 VQPTDPGV
-778 LAAVCLLL
+778 LLAVAALL
-786 ATASIVAC
+786 ATASVVAC
-794 LVPAVR
+794 LVPALR

>member
-1 MNGDLTQDLRYVLR
+1 MKGDLMHDLRYVLR

-58 NRLVALRETFG
+58 DRLVAIRETFG
-69 PQGYTG
+69 QGLEG
-75 SSAGPNVVDWRA
+75 SVAGPNVVDWRT

-92 SGMLAFR
+92 SGMLALR

-107 DGQPEQVFTAMVS
+107 DGEPEQVVTAMVS

-127 GVAPA
+127 GVPPA

-153 GLWRSRYGADPGV
+153 GLWRSRYAADPDI

-188 TYPGDAVAWLPLEY
+188 TYPGNAVAWLPMEY
-202 GLGRSAQRNS
+202 GLSRSAQRSS
-212 HSYDVIGRLAPGVTI
+212 HSYDVVGRLAPGVTL
-227 EAARADLAAVARELE
+227 EAAQADLAAVARGLE
-242 REYPVDNGG
+242 KEYPDENGG
-251 RGVEVVPLAA
+251 RGARVVPLTA
-261 DTVQAARPVLLLLGG
+261 DTVRAARPVLLLLGG

-331 GGLIGLLL
+331 GGVIGLLL
-339 ASWGVDLLLAL
+339 ASWGVDLLVAL

-358 DEIGVDHATLAF
+358 GEISIDHATLAF
-370 AVLVSVLVGVGF
+370 ALLVSVVVGMGF
-382 ALFPALTL
+382 ALFPAITL
-390 SLSDPAEAFRGEGRG
+390 SQGDPADAFRGEGRG
-405 VSGGRA
+405 VTGARSG
-411 RGRFRAALV
+411 GRFRAGLV

-437 VVTVRRLALIDP
+437 VVTVQRLALIDP
-449 GFDPRGAYTFEFTIP
+449 GFDPRNAYTFEFTIP

-476 YLSRVVDAVSQVRG
+476 YLTRVVEAVSQVRG

-511 TVAGAPPAAPGKE
+511 TLAGAPPAAPGKE

-532 TGDYFGALSIPL
+532 TGDYFSALSIQL
-544 RRGRLLTPDDQAG
+544 RRGRLLAPDDRAG

-575 QDPIGRRLT
+575 QDPIGQRLT

-597 VGVVANVKTNG
+597 VGVVANVKTSG
-608 LTADIGPEIFVPF
+608 LTVDIGPEIFVPF
-621 SQITA
+621 AQITA
-626 DLWTVFTPL
+626 DLWTVFAPL
-635 PVSVVVRSD
+635 PVSVVIRSD
-644 NDLQT
+644 DNLET
-649 VGTAIKAAI
+649 VGAAVRGAI

-663 EQPVTGPSPAG
+663 DQPVTGPSPAG
-674 DLIAAAVARQRFGML
+674 ELVAAAVARQRFGML

-697 ALLLAAVGVYGVMAY
+697 ALLIAAVGVYGVMAY
-712 TVSQRTRE
+712 AVSQRTRE

-725 ALGARPGA
+725 ALGARPA
-733 VRALVLGEGMLLAG
+733 TVRALVLGQGMVLAG
-747 LGIGLGLLAA
+747 LGIGLGLMGA
-757 LALGRLLVGLLYG
+757 LALGRLLVGMLYG
-770 VQPTDPSV
+770 VQPTDPRV
-778 LAAVCLLL
+778 LAAVSALL
-786 ATASIVAC
+786 ATACVVAC